1 MALPPLGNSD
11 HVIVSVSI
19 DVPSN
24 SQQNTLFHRIAY
36 EYSCADWNGLC
47 DHFRDIPWDDL

>member
-24 SQQNTLFHRIAY
+24 SQQDTLFHRIAY
-36 EYSCADWNGLC
+36 EYYCADWNGLC